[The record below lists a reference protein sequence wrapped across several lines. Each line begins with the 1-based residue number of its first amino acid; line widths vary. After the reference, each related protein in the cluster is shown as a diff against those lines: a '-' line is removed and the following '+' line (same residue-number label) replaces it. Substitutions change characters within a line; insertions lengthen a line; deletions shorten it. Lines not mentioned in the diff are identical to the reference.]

1 MKYLQESGLRVPLS
15 SQVSPPSQSPLEAR
29 GEALL
34 RPGGGRGGPGLGG
47 HGGVQAEDGGV
58 RGAGGT
64 KEWTKGRCQGGDE
77 RGQESLS
84 SYLLV
89 LLTEEAPGHLVA
101 PVLQPETLYRN
112 IFSKLVPSTAQDGK
126 RTEEHNK

>member
-58 RGAGGT
+58 RGAGG
-64 KEWTKGRCQGGDE
+64 EE
-77 RGQESLS
+77 
-84 SYLLV
+84 
-89 LLTEEAPGHLVA
+89 EEAAPPLDVALRGGEAGEDGPGYRA
-101 PVLQPETLYRN
+101 PQQHRDPREHGQSWLFLA
-112 IFSKLVPSTAQDGK
+112 LCQDYILFYSGA
-126 RTEEHNK
+126 R

>member
-58 RGAGGT
+58 RGAGG
-64 KEWTKGRCQGGDE
+64 EE
-77 RGQESLS
+77 
-84 SYLLV
+84 
-89 LLTEEAPGHLVA
+89 EEAA
-101 PVLQPETLYRN
+101 PPLDVDKYMNDEVQR
-112 IFSKLVPSTAQDGK
+112 S
-126 RTEEHNK
+126 

>member
-58 RGAGGT
+58 RGAGG
-64 KEWTKGRCQGGDE
+64 

-89 LLTEEAPGHLVA
+89 LFTKKAPGHLVA
-101 PVLQPETLYRN
+101 PVLQSEALYRN
-112 IFSKLVPSTAQDGK
+112 IFSQLVRSAAQDGK
-126 RTEEHNK
+126 RTEKQNDEVTSSQSDGYSL

>member
-15 SQVSPPSQSPLEAR
+15 FQVSPPSQSPLEAR

-58 RGAGGT
+58 RGAGG
-64 KEWTKGRCQGGDE
+64 EEEEAAPPLDVALRGGEAGEDGPGYHPGPRE
-77 RGQESLS
+77 HAQSNLS
-84 SYLLV
+84 SSALW
-89 LLTEEAPGHLVA
+89 
-101 PVLQPETLYRN
+101 
-112 IFSKLVPSTAQDGK
+112 GK
-126 RTEEHNK
+126 HPWR

>member
-58 RGAGGT
+58 RGAGG
-64 KEWTKGRCQGGDE
+64 EE
-77 RGQESLS
+77 E
-84 SYLLV
+84 
-89 LLTEEAPGHLVA
+89 EEAPPLDVNKYKVYEVQRSGLKGDVREEMRGARRVSAH
-101 PVLQPETLYRN
+101 
-112 IFSKLVPSTAQDGK
+112 IFLFS
-126 RTEEHNK
+126 

>member
-15 SQVSPPSQSPLEAR
+15 SQVSPPSQSALEAR

-58 RGAGGT
+58 RGAGG
-64 KEWTKGRCQGGDE
+64 EE
-77 RGQESLS
+77 
-84 SYLLV
+84 
-89 LLTEEAPGHLVA
+89 EEAAPPLDVA
-101 PVLQPETLYRN
+101 PCGGETGEDEVNICYGLWLYIYPRD
-112 IFSKLVPSTAQDGK
+112 ILICETV
-126 RTEEHNK
+126 